1 MGIFT
6 FLALLLKGNLKLHY
20 IKFKIKQMSPLQRM
34 IFLPK
39 YIILLAKKI
48 YPNMRAYVFFG
59 EG

>member
-1 MGIFT
+1 MDIFT
-6 FLALLLKGNLKLHY
+6 FLALLLKGNYKLRY
-20 IKFKIKQMSPLQRM
+20 IKFKIKQMSPLQKM

-39 YIILLAKKI
+39 YLILFAKKI